1 MAEWH
6 YRIHRMKL
14 PLDAELDNQIE
25 EVLQEYGTKGW
36 ELVQVFQRH
45 TVPEDPI
52 CRLIFKSEKTL
63 D

>member
-1 MAEWH
+1 
-6 YRIHRMKL
+6 MKL

-36 ELVQVFQRH
+36 ELVQVLQRH
-45 TVPEDPI
+45 SIPEDPI
-52 CRLIFKSEKTL
+52 CHLIFKSEKTL

>member
-1 MAEWH
+1 MAEWQ
-6 YRIHRMKL
+6 YRIHRI
-14 PLDAELDNQIE
+14 PLLHDAELDNQIE
-25 EVLQEYGTKGW
+25 TILEEYGMKGW

-45 TVPEDPI
+45 TVPEDPV

>member
-1 MAEWH
+1 MQLSH
-6 YRIHRMKL
+6 
-14 PLDAELDNQIE
+14 DAELDNQIE

-36 ELVQVFQRH
+36 ELVQVWQRH

>member
-1 MAEWH
+1 
-6 YRIHRMKL
+6 MKL
-14 PLDAELDNQIE
+14 PHDAELDNQIE

-36 ELVQVFQRH
+36 ELVQVLQRH
-45 TVPEDPI
+45 SVPEDPM

>member
-1 MAEWH
+1 MAEWQ
-6 YRIHRMKL
+6 YRIHRI
-14 PLDAELDNQIE
+14 PLLHDAELDNQIE
-25 EVLQEYGTKGW
+25 TILEEYGTKGW

-45 TVPEDPI
+45 TVPEDPF

>member
-6 YRIHRMKL
+6 YQIHRMKL

-36 ELVQVFQRH
+36 ELVQVFQRR
-45 TVPEDPI
+45 TVPEDPTY
-52 CRLIFKSEKTL
+52 RLIFKSQKTL

>member
-1 MAEWH
+1 MAGRQ

-14 PLDAELDNQIE
+14 PHDAELDNQIE

-36 ELVQVFQRH
+36 ELVQVLQRH
-45 TVPEDPI
+45 TVPEDPT